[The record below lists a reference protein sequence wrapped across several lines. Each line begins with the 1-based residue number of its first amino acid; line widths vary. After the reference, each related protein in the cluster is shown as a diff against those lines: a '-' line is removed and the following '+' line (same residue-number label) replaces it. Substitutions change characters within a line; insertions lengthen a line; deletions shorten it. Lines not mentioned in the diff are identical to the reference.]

1 MNTLTITE
9 LHEESK
15 GYSIFDRRLPGGS
28 MPDSI
33 FVEGGVLVPGDALEV
48 RAVRA
53 SGPGGQNVN
62 KVSTKVEIHV
72 DLGRI
77 QGIGAGSRQRLMH
90 IVAKRLDSDGRLLV
104 TSQRSRDQQR
114 NLEDARRK
122 IHDFIAQALVKP
134 KKRIPTQPKPV
145 SRERRLEEKRRHSV
159 RKANRQV
166 PASDNEY

>member
-1 MNTLTITE
+1 
-9 LHEESK
+9 
-15 GYSIFDRRLPGGS
+15 

-62 KVSTKVEIHV
+62 KVASKVEIHV
-72 DLGRI
+72 DLARI
-77 QGIGAGSRQRLMH
+77 QGMGAESQRRLLH
-90 IVAKRLDSDGRLLV
+90 LVAKRLDSEGRLLV

-122 IHDFIAQALVKP
+122 IHDWIAQALVKP
-134 KKRIPTQPKPV
+134 KTRIITAPRPASQ
-145 SRERRLEEKRRHSV
+145 ERRLEEKKHHSE
-159 RKANRQV
+159 RKAGRNKRV
-166 PASDNEY
+166 MGDD